1 MTASPFSQSIPV
13 ILASTSPIRRQLLT
27 GAGIAHEAVAPGVD
41 EDAAKEGLRAAGA
54 SPRDQADALAE
65 LKALRVSA
73 RRPGLVIGCDQM
85 MAFEGAALDKC
96 ATLDEARER
105 LRSLR
110 GRTHTLEGAAV
121 IARDGVVLW
130 RVVRTSRLT
139 MRAFSDA
146 FLDRYLEEHGEAALY
161 SVGCYQLEGAGI
173 QLFSAVEGDYFSI
186 LGLPLLDVLDFLR
199 LHGAVAT

>member
-1 MTASPFSQSIPV
+1 MSAPV
-13 ILASTSPIRRQLLT
+13 PIILASTSPIRRQLLT
-27 GAGIAHEAVAPGVD
+27 GAGISHDAVSPGVD

-65 LKALRVSA
+65 LKALRISA
-73 RRPGLVIGCDQM
+73 KRPGFVIGCDQM
-85 MAFEGAALDKC
+85 MAFEGKALDKC
-96 ATLDEARER
+96 SSLEEARER
-105 LRSLR
+105 LRALR
-110 GRTHTLEGAAV
+110 GRVHTLEGAAV

-139 MRAFSDA
+139 MRDFSDA
-146 FLDRYLEEHGEAALY
+146 FLDRYLEDHGQAALY

-199 LHGAVAT
+199 LHGAVET